1 MGARGAL
8 KASKSLLLIHLRQL
22 FPPYFTLEND
32 QQAY

>member
-22 FPPYFTLEND
+22 FSPIFYIGE
-32 QQAY
+32 